1 MEYKTNLH
9 FEEIEGE
16 EFDTLNV
23 RRGAER
29 IILPPSGGWSLIRH
43 SCFSEEAKSR
53 KRLEVNIKL
62 SDYFNY
68 MSQPPLKRSRH
79 SARRWA
85 EEYGYIIAHL
95 DRLGRPYKINFI

>member
-9 FEEIEGE
+9 FDEVEGD

-29 IILPPSGGWSLIRH
+29 IIPPPSGGWPLIRH
-43 SCFSEEAKSR
+43 SCFREEAKSR
-53 KRLEVNIKL
+53 KRLEVNIRL
-62 SDYFNY
+62 SDYFY
-68 MSQPPLKRSRH
+68 WMSQPSIKKSRH

-95 DRLGRPYKINFI
+95 DRLERPYTINFV

>member
-16 EFDTLNV
+16 EVDTLNV

-29 IILPPSGGWSLIRH
+29 IILPPSDGWTLIRH
-43 SCFSEEAKSR
+43 RCSREEAKSR
-53 KRLEVNIKL
+53 KRLEVNIKKNDVDIL
-62 SDYFNY
+62 LELPSAV
-68 MSQPPLKRSRH
+68 KTRK
-79 SARRWA
+79 SARRWSD
-85 EEYGYIIAHL
+85 EYGFLLGYL